1 MSRGPVRAAAVGAL
15 AAIVLLFTSACG
27 NAVDDYIG
35 DNYELQN
42 SQGDVKTYH
51 SNDPVG
57 TTAAAIAAA
66 EPPAAREANGGS
78 EYLRY
83 DDNIVIVSAA
93 SGGGST
99 VRVEDI
105 DGRYRGGAFIFLG
118 PGFNP
123 HSPAGAAPGSG
134 GSGSAK

>member
-1 MSRGPVRAAAVGAL
+1 MSRRPVRAVAVGILAAV
-15 AAIVLLFTSACG
+15 VLLFTAACG
-27 NAVDDYIG
+27 NAVHDHIE
-35 DNYELQN
+35 DNYELQS
-42 SQGDVKTYH
+42 SQNGIETYH
-51 SNDPVG
+51 SNQPVG

-66 EPPAAREANGGS
+66 EPPAAREANGGN

-83 DDNIVIVSAA
+83 EDNIVIVSAA
-93 SGGGST
+93 AGGGST

-134 GSGSAK
+134 GSGFAK